1 MEHFQDE
8 LSRAFPRLEWDLIH
22 FKDGD
27 IHAESFVGVFRLEV
41 FYKGKDGTAVSFVQV
56 PARVGGGITLFRY
69 GTRDRVS
76 LDVVLHKMREY
87 CDVLRNQ
94 VEVMCGDE

>member
-1 MEHFQDE
+1 MEDFQDE
-8 LSRAFPRLEWDLIH
+8 LSRAFSRLEWDLIQ

-41 FYKGKDGTAVSFVQV
+41 LYKGEDGTAIGSIEV

-76 LDVVLHKMREY
+76 LDVVLHKLREY
-87 CDVLRNQ
+87 CGVLRNQ
-94 VEVMCGDE
+94 VEVMCNG